1 MDGCPSFLSCDSAV
15 TSRSVTETFMFLKT
29 SLTTAAA
36 GGEPPGYEEPFIG
49 WVCPLQF
56 DLVSFHSSP
65 LSTQTRIHQSKRK
78 KKSIQSLPLPQ
89 LVVVVVV
96 VRRKRRAYLLVMRW
110 RDALKEHFGNVR
122 IDVSVNPPGPCSEPL
137 SKSNQTIHVFLD
149 CLSLLNVVPSE
160 TRARSLIS

>member
-1 MDGCPSFLSCDSAV
+1 MDARLFLVVIVLLHQEVWRRPSCS
-15 TSRSVTETFMFLKT
+15 LKRPSPQLLLVASLQDT
-29 SLTTAAA
+29 KNHLLVGFAHCSLTW
-36 GGEPPGYEEPFIG
+36 FRSIRHH
-49 WVCPLQF
+49 WVHKQEYINP
-56 DLVSFHSSP
+56 
-65 LSTQTRIHQSKRK
+65 KEK
-78 KKSIQSLPLPQ
+78 KNSIQSLPLPQ
-89 LVVVVVV
+89 LVVVV